1 MSLTPKQE
9 AFCMAYLET
18 GNASEAYRRT
28 YNVEKMKPES
38 INRKAKELLDNG
50 KIAARLDELRKSTMK
65 RHQITIDDLIRE
77 LEEARSAALTAE
89 TVQSSAAVAAS
100 MAKAKL
106 LGYDRPDADLE
117 REAKRLNIEKLR
129 RELGTD
135 TAAPVVRFARDD

>member
-1 MSLTPKQE
+1 MNLTPKQE
-9 AFCMAYLET
+9 AFCLAYLET
-18 GNASEAYRRT
+18 GNASEAYRRA
-28 YNVEKMKPES
+28 YNSEKMKPET
-38 INRKAKELLDNG
+38 INNKAHAMLKRGDIG
-50 KIAARLDELRKSTMK
+50 ARIADLRSATAR
-65 RHQITIDDLIRE
+65 RHQLTIDDLIRE
-77 LEEARSAALTAE
+77 LEEARAAALTAE